1 MLIDVVGLYPN
12 IPHEEDLVSI
22 RKHLDNRENKEVT
35 TDTLVELT
43 GFTLK
48 NNYLQFL
55 DKELKQKWDTAKG
68 KKFVPPFSILSM
80 ADIDERL

>member
-1 MLIDVVGLYPN
+1 M
-12 IPHEEDLVSI
+12 
-22 RKHLDNRENKEVT
+22 T

-43 GFTLK
+43 GFALK